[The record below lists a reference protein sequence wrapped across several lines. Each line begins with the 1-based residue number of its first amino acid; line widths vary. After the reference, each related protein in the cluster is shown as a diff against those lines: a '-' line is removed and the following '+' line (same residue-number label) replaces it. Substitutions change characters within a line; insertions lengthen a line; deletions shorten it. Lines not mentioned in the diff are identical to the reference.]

1 MENLKVKTYENGIT
15 EMFNENELGIKNGKY
30 FKYENGRI
38 KEEGNYKTNL
48 KDGKWIYYIIE
59 QDRCLLQKEEN
70 YKDGKLEGEY
80 KEFYLYGGIKEEGQ
94 YVDGKKVNGKSIIQM
109 GN

>member
-38 KEEGNYKTNL
+38 KEEG
-48 KDGKWIYYIIE
+48 
-59 QDRCLLQKEEN
+59 
-70 YKDGKLEGEY
+70 
-80 KEFYLYGGIKEEGQ
+80 Q

>member
-48 KDGKWIYYIIE
+48 KDGIWTTKRRRII
-59 QDRCLLQKEEN
+59 
-70 YKDGKLEGEY
+70 
-80 KEFYLYGGIKEEGQ
+80 
-94 YVDGKKVNGKSIIQM
+94 
-109 GN
+109 